1 MAQLWLPDK
10 YPKTLVPR
18 ILNVAILR
26 DVASME
32 ISDLNEVME
41 AGEVSGNIKTY
52 VLMKRGDQDTDLL

>member
-1 MAQLWLPDK
+1 M
-10 YPKTLVPR
+10 
-18 ILNVAILR
+18 AILR